1 MNKMRYKGC
10 VYVPK
15 DYEQKAKIDKF
26 LPIDI
31 GIIGGSGNY
40 DPEFIKDPME
50 IKIHTPYG
58 APSDYYILGKVEDK
72 KVAFLARHG
81 RGHHITPH
89 NINYRAN
96 IWGFKMLGVHTILSP
111 GACGSL
117 QPDTID
123 VGDFV
128 ICDQVFDR
136 TFGKRPDTFFD
147 QGVVCHIPFAKPL
160 CEHTRQEIIKTCK
173 EIGLTH
179 HPTGTYV
186 CINGPRFST
195 AAESKFFQGQGFSV
209 VGMTLYPE
217 CILAREAEICFANI
231 SMSTDKDVYGD
242 EPVDIAEILEA
253 VAKNVKNV
261 NELVFKVIPKLSL
274 NKKCSCHSAL
284 ETSII

>member
-1 MNKMRYKGC
+1 MRYKNC
-10 VYVPK
+10 VFVPK
-15 DYEQKAKIDKF
+15 NFDEMEKIKKF
-26 LPIDI
+26 LPIDV

-40 DPEFIKDPME
+40 DPQFLKEVME
-50 IKIHTPYG
+50 VKVHTPYG
-58 APSDYYILGKVEDK
+58 SPSDYFLLGKVENT

-81 RGHHITPH
+81 RGHFVTPH
-89 NINYRAN
+89 KINYRAN
-96 IWGFKMLGVHTILSP
+96 IWAFKMLGVHTIISP

-147 QGVVCHIPFAKPL
+147 EGIVCHIPFAKPI
-160 CEHTRQEIIKTCK
+160 CEHTRQKIIETCK
-173 EIGLTH
+173 ELGLKH

-261 NELVFKVIPKLSL
+261 NELVFKVIPKLKL
-274 NKKCSCHSAL
+274 NAKCSCHHAL
-284 ETSII
+284 DTSLI